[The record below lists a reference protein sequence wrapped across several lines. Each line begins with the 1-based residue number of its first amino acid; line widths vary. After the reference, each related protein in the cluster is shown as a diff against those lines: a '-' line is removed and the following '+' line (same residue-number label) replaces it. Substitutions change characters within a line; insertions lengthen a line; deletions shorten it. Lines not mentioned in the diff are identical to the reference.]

1 MMDGHVDACWWSY
14 GLLIVMIFYIVY
26 NVTLEFIELWTFEYN
41 DNNDISE
48 IVIVYDNYSEII
60 IIYFDDT
67 D

>member
-1 MMDGHVDACWWSY
+1 MMDGHVDACLWSY
-14 GLLIVMIFYIVY
+14 GLLIVMIFYIAY

-41 DNNDISE
+41 ENNVSE
-48 IVIVYDNYSEII
+48 IVIVYDNFSEVI

>member
-1 MMDGHVDACWWSY
+1 MDGHVDACLWSY

>member
-1 MMDGHVDACWWSY
+1 MDACLWSY

-41 DNNDISE
+41 NNNINE
-48 IVIVYDNYSEII
+48 IVIVYDNFSEVI

>member
-1 MMDGHVDACWWSY
+1 MMDGHVDACLWSY

-48 IVIVYDNYSEII
+48 IVIVYDNFSEVI

>member
-1 MMDGHVDACWWSY
+1 MDGHVDACLWSY

-48 IVIVYDNYSEII
+48 IVIVYDNYSEVI